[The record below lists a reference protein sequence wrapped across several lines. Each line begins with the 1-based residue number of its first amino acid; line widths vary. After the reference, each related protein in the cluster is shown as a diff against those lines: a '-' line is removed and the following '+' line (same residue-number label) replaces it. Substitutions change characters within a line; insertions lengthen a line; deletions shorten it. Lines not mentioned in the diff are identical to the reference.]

1 MTQSLEQM
9 LFRLTYAEGKNFG
22 LVAYADAV
30 VLDTSTAPPAVC
42 AIRLGG
48 EPEQVQAMAAII
60 QGGGT
65 IMADLGAGPQKL
77 SCMAGCYRR
86 QLIRDGPYAQA
97 LLTATEEVLKHPK
110 KKDSG
115 QEDQEKPRDDEDD
128 QDVNQRDKKLKGL
141 PAYQVEES
149 DDVAPPRKL
158 YFYTHVGDVD
168 ALFSAIDAKTAVPLT
183 PEFQGYVLAELEDR
197 GILRRLETHTKGAD
211 IDAWVLE
218 CDKDDANLIKVVEEG
233 LRGGDLII
241 PGAAYT
247 EEDVAGVNTVTDY
260 LNAFG
265 TSIAERIREQ
275 FVPLYDPATERL
287 CPELLEVSDYIKA
300 HAGYHLYDAQMA
312 VAEAVVRQ
320 HRRSKCAIVV
330 AECGVGKT
338 KIGAA
343 ALYASLAQSFKRGGP
358 QKTLNVILCPAHIK
372 KKWVREIEESLPNTF
387 AVIVHNMAEVDS
399 AVRRYELGDQ
409 SCYLILGKEAAR
421 DGYMRAPAVIAR
433 RPNVKR
439 TIMLERGETE
449 SWYEKGPYQFYCPD
463 CGELVHVPQ
472 KKDEGE
478 WPVAD
483 QFFFLRETEKNHK
496 CPRCGSPFWTALNP
510 GRQTEWVKIGNYG
523 FIHRYGAQAH
533 LTAMDEDLPP
543 AVLQKIQM
551 VADHPEAPYPA
562 IGARRAYPL
571 SSYIKRTLRGRL
583 NCVVADELQDYN
595 NDSGQGDAMGELFGA
610 AKYFIGLTGTLIN
623 GYSSGM
629 FHLLYRVAAPRMVED
644 GKPYDVP
651 GQFNYEYGVIQYITR
666 TEEVEYAANRR
677 STVTSTIT
685 KQVPGVSPLVFTR
698 FLMETTAFLTLKD
711 LGKALPEY
719 EEIPVPMPLE
729 DHIQQAY
736 RGLEKT
742 FKNVMMKDRR
752 IARRVQSA
760 FMNLLLSYPDQS
772 YGQRTIFHPKEKTPL
787 VEPAQLGT
795 IDDLRPKDIFVLDK
809 VAEKIA
815 NGEHVVIYTS
825 WVRLDTQKKLAGL
838 LRSQGISVQI
848 LTASVPTEKRE
859 DWLDKK
865 VAEGV
870 QVLITNPTLVSTGL
884 DLLAFANFIFYDMGN
899 KLFDLRQ
906 SSRRGLRLNQE
917 ALRIEVYLLY
927 YAETQQQNLIKLMA
941 SKLATANMIEG
952 GYSEEGLSAMCETE
966 DTTTILARELMMGIR
981 SSVEDI
987 GAAFKKM
994 ALLHPE
1000 EETTGAEPE
1009 ETVEA
1014 QVTDIVDVSEP
1025 PVPVVLPERPA
1036 PVEPIGSAG
1045 RVYTAAEVAAVL
1057 LSNRRYQ
1064 QRRQRKEFTVDG
1076 QLSIFEAAS

>member
-1 MTQSLEQM
+1 MTQPLDQT
-9 LFRLTYAEGKNFG
+9 LFRLTYADGKDFG
-22 LVAYADAV
+22 LEAYADAV
-30 VLDTSTAPPAVC
+30 VLDTSTAPPTIC
-42 AIRLGG
+42 ALRLGG
-48 EPEQVQAMAAII
+48 EPEQVQAMAVII

-65 IMADLGAGPQKL
+65 IMADLGTGPQKL
-77 SCMAGCYRR
+77 SCMTRCYRR

-97 LLTATEEVLKHPK
+97 LLAATEEISREPK
-110 KKDSG
+110 KKDGG
-115 QEDQEKPRDDEDD
+115 QGDQKKTDKDEDG
-128 QDVNQRDKKLKGL
+128 QDVDQRDQKLKGL

-158 YFYTHVGDVD
+158 YFYTHMGDTD

-183 PEFQGYVLAELEDR
+183 PEFRDFVLAELEDR
-197 GILRRLETHTKGAD
+197 GVLRRLKTYTKGTD

-218 CDKDDANLIKVVEEG
+218 CEKDDANLIKVVEDG
-233 LRGGDLII
+233 LRGGDLTI
-241 PGAAYT
+241 PGADYT
-247 EEDVAGVNTVTDY
+247 EEAVEGVNTVTDY

-275 FVPLYDPATERL
+275 FVPLYDPATEPL
-287 CPELLEVSDYIKA
+287 CPELLEVSNYIKA
-300 HAGYHLYDAQMA
+300 HAGYYLYDAQMA
-312 VAEAVVRQ
+312 VAEAVVRR
-320 HRRSKCAIVV
+320 HRHSKCAIVV
-330 AECGVGKT
+330 AECGIGKT

-343 ALYASLAQSFKRGGP
+343 ALYASLAQGFKRGGP
-358 QKTLNVILCPAHIK
+358 QKTLNVVLCPAHIK

-387 AVIVHNMAEVDS
+387 AVIVHNMAEVDT
-399 AVRRYELGDQ
+399 AARRYELGNQ

-421 DGYMRAPAVIAR
+421 DGYMRAPAVIGR
-433 RPNVKR
+433 RPNVKK
-439 TIMLERGETE
+439 TITLESGETE

-463 CGELVHVPQ
+463 CGELVHIPQ

-483 QFFFLRETEKNHK
+483 QFFFLKETEKNHK
-496 CPRCGSPFWTALNP
+496 CPCCGSPFWTALNP

-523 FIHRYGAQAH
+523 FIHRYGARAH
-533 LTAMDEDLPP
+533 LTAKGKDLPP
-543 AVLQKIQM
+543 AVLQRIQI
-551 VADHPEAPYPA
+551 VADHPEDPYPA
-562 IGARRAYPL
+562 IGAKRAYPL

-644 GKPYDVP
+644 GKPYNSP
-651 GQFNYEYGVIQYITR
+651 GLFNYEYGVIQYITR
-666 TEEVEYAANRR
+666 TEEAEYAANRR
-677 STVTSTIT
+677 SNVTSTIT
-685 KQVPGVSPLVFTR
+685 KQIPGVSPLAFTR

-729 DHIQQAY
+729 EQIQKVYQD
-736 RGLEKT
+736 LEKV
-742 FKNVMMKDRR
+742 FRDVLKKDRR
-752 IARRVQSA
+752 IARRVQSS
-760 FMNLLLSYPDQS
+760 FINLLLSYPDQS
-772 YGQRTIFHPKEKTPL
+772 YDQRTIYHPIEKTPL
-787 VEPAQLGT
+787 AEPPQLGT
-795 IDDLRPKDIFVLDK
+795 IEDLRPKDIYILNK
-809 VAEKIA
+809 VVEKIA
-815 NGEHVVIYTS
+815 KGERVVIYTS

-838 LRSQGISVQI
+838 LRGQGISVQI
-848 LTASVPTEKRE
+848 LSALVPTEKRE
-859 DWLDKK
+859 DWLAKK
-865 VAEGV
+865 VSQGV

-884 DLLAFANFIFYDMGN
+884 DLLEFTTFIYYDMGN

-906 SSRRGLRLNQE
+906 SSRRGLRLNQR
-917 ALRIEVYLLY
+917 APRIEVYLLY
-927 YAETQQQNLIKLMA
+927 YEETQQQNLIKLMA

-952 GYSEEGLSAMCETE
+952 GYSEEGLAAMCETE
-966 DTTTILARELMMGIR
+966 DTTTMLARELMMGIR

-1000 EETTGAEPE
+1000 EAESVTE

-1014 QVTDIVDVSEP
+1014 TVTSIEDVPEP
-1025 PVPVVLPERPA
+1025 SVPHVLPEQPPR
-1036 PVEPIGSAG
+1036 VEQIETAAG
-1045 RVYTAAEVAAVL
+1045 RVYTAEEVAAVL
-1057 LSNRRYQ
+1057 LANRKNQ
-1064 QRRQRKEFTVDG
+1064 QRRKKIFSVDG
-1076 QLSIFEAAS
+1076 QVSIFEAAS

>member
-1 MTQSLEQM
+1 MTQPLDQT
-9 LFRLTYAEGKNFG
+9 LFRLTHADGKNFG
-22 LVAYADAV
+22 LEAYADAV
-30 VLDTSTAPPAVC
+30 VLDTSTAPPTVC
-42 AIRLGG
+42 ALRLGG
-48 EPEQVQAMAAII
+48 EPEQVQAMAVII
-60 QGGGT
+60 QGGGM
-65 IMADLGAGPQKL
+65 IMADLGAGQQKL
-77 SCMAGCYRR
+77 SCMERRYRR

-97 LLTATEEVLKHPK
+97 LLAATEEVLKKPK

-115 QEDQEKPRDDEDD
+115 QDD
-128 QDVNQRDKKLKGL
+128 QKKGDKDEEEQDAEQRDQKLKGL

-158 YFYTHVGDVD
+158 YFYTHVGDTD

-183 PEFQGYVLAELEDR
+183 PEFKDYVLAELEDR
-197 GILRRLETHTKGAD
+197 GILRRLVTHTKGAD

-218 CDKDDANLIKVVEEG
+218 CDKDDANLIKVVEDG
-233 LRGGDLII
+233 LRGGDLTI
-241 PGAAYT
+241 PGADYT
-247 EEDVAGVNTVTDY
+247 EEAVAGVNTVTDY

-275 FVPLYDPATERL
+275 FTPLYDPATEPL

-312 VAEAVVRQ
+312 VAEAVVRR
-320 HRRSKCAIVV
+320 HRRSKCAILV
-330 AECGVGKT
+330 AECGIGKT

-358 QKTLNVILCPAHIK
+358 QKTLNVVLCPAHIK

-387 AVIVHNMAEVDS
+387 AVIVHNMAEVD
-399 AVRRYELGDQ
+399 AAARRFELGDQ

-421 DGYMRAPAVIAR
+421 DGYMRAPAVIGR
-433 RPNVKR
+433 RPNVKK
-439 TIMLERGETE
+439 TITLESGEE

-483 QFFFLRETEKNHK
+483 QFFFLKETEKNHK
-496 CPRCGSPFWTALNP
+496 CPCCGSPFWTALNP

-523 FIHRYGAQAH
+523 FIHRYGARAH
-533 LTAMDEDLPP
+533 LMVKDADLPP

-551 VADHPEAPYPA
+551 VADHPEDPYPA

-629 FHLLYRVAAPRMVED
+629 FHLLYRVAAPQMVED
-644 GKPYDVP
+644 GKPYDSP
-651 GQFNYEYGVIQYITR
+651 GLFNFEYGVIQYITR

-677 STVTSTIT
+677 SSVTSTIT
-685 KQVPGVSPLVFTR
+685 KQVPGVSPLAFTR

-729 DHIQQAY
+729 KKIQEAY
-736 RGLEKT
+736 RGLEKV
-742 FKNVMMKDRR
+742 FRDVLLKDRR

-772 YGQRTIFHPKEKTPL
+772 YDQRTIYHPFEKTPL
-787 VEPAQLGT
+787 AEPPQLGA
-795 IDDLRPKDIFVLDK
+795 IGDLRPKDAFILLK

-815 NGEHVVIYTS
+815 KGERVVIYTS

-838 LRSQGISVQI
+838 LRDQGISVQV

-859 DWLDKK
+859 DWLAKK
-865 VAEGV
+865 EAEGV

-884 DLLAFANFIFYDMGN
+884 DLLAFTTFIYYDMGN

-906 SSRRGLRLNQE
+906 SSRRGLRLNQK
-917 ALRIEVYLLY
+917 APRIEVYLLY
-927 YAETQQQNLIKLMA
+927 YEDTQQQNLIKLMA

-952 GYSEEGLSAMCETE
+952 GYSEEGLAAMCETE
-966 DTTTILARELMMGIR
+966 DTTTILARELMLGIR

-1000 EETTGAEPE
+1000 AEMGEAEPE

-1014 QVTDIVDVSEP
+1014 EVTAIEDVSEP
-1025 PVPVVLPERPA
+1025 TVPLELAEQPVQAEQVTA
-1036 PVEPIGSAG
+1036 AG
-1045 RVYTAAEVAAVL
+1045 RVYTPEEVAAVL
-1057 LSNRRYQ
+1057 LSNRKNQ
-1064 QRRQRKEFTVDG
+1064 QRRKKIFTVDG
-1076 QLSIFEAAS
+1076 QLTIFEAAS